1 MILRSNINISKA
13 YYYTYRLITKIPK
26 KKSSNPQCFRIIIF
40 SGLVFFFLLNHHK
53 ILHKKITSTWYLIK
67 LVKYTG
73 ILIKVNLYKRNDT
86 YSIFQGFFYN
96 LVFLKNLLYLKYMLR
111 PFFKDYIHCE
121 CVDKLL

>member
-13 YYYTYRLITKIPK
+13 YYYTYHLITKIPK
-26 KKSSNPQCFRIIIF
+26 KNLLILNALGLLFFWF
-40 SGLVFFFLLNHHK
+40 SVFFLLHHHK
-53 ILHKKITSTWYLIK
+53 ILHKKITSTCYLIK

>member
-1 MILRSNINISKA
+1 MILGSNINTCISKA
-13 YYYTYRLITKIPK
+13 YYYTLVSSNSKNSK

-53 ILHKKITSTWYLIK
+53 ILHKKITSTCYLIK

-96 LVFLKNLLYLKYMLR
+96 LVFLKNFLYLKYMLR
-111 PFFKDYIHCE
+111 PFFKD
-121 CVDKLL
+121 